1 MSGDILRGWFRGRGL
16 QLLCCHNNT
25 SPLCL
30 PLLLLP
36 LHLLFFL
43 LLLLLLLFFL
53 LLLLFFLLLLL
64 FRLRCLLSLSSS
76 LLSLL
81 LSLLPNV
88 PLYLLCSCLLPLLL
102 LLLLHPLSSSCW
114 FTIHSNWPSNL
125 SWRTHDMQ
133 WSKSCK

>member
-1 MSGDILRGWFRGRGL
+1 MSGDISRGWVRGWGL
-16 QLLCCHNNT
+16 QLLCCHSNT

-36 LHLLFFL
+36 
-43 LLLLLLLFFL
+43 

-64 FRLRCLLSLSSS
+64 FRLRCLLCLLSLSSS

-81 LSLLPNV
+81 LSLFSNV
-88 PLYLLCSCLLPLLL
+88 PLYLLCSCLLPLLLFL

-125 SWRTHDMQ
+125 SWRTHCNGAKVVHNHCMN
-133 WSKSCK
+133 K